1 MIQSKKSLA
10 KILGTSVSE
19 LDEIVDNLGS
29 YYYSFQRKK
38 VKSNGTIKIRTFDP
52 SKGKLKAIQ
61 KQLLTRVLEELPLRD
76 NVYGGVKKRSNIQN
90 ARMHKGK
97 KFHFAT
103 DLKDFFPSISN
114 ALVFKTLREIG
125 YSTAVARI
133 LTQLT
138 TYKGH
143 VPQGIPTS
151 TYITNLVFTPIDDR
165 LIEICRRHKIT
176 YTRFVD
182 DLLFSSQ
189 SDFQHITKELIQVIQ
204 NEGFRISHRKTFY
217 KIGPIE
223 ITGVLV
229 RHNGMDLP
237 DSKKQILADPQQ
249 SKTTKEGLGHYQKHI
264 TLLDQA

>member
-1 MIQSKKSLA
+1 MQSKNTLA
-10 KILGTSVSE
+10 RILGTSVSE
-19 LDEIVDNLGS
+19 LEDIANHLGS

-38 VKSNGTIKIRTFDP
+38 VKPDGTIKIRTFDP
-52 SKGKLKAIQ
+52 SKGKLKSIQ
-61 KQLLTRVLEELPLRD
+61 KRLLFSVLEKLPLRS
-76 NVYGGVKKRSNIQN
+76 NIFGGVKKRSNIQN

-114 ALVFKTLREIG
+114 TLVFSRLRDYG
-125 YSTAVARI
+125 FSTRVASI
-133 LTQLT
+133 ITKLT
-138 TYKGH
+138 TYRGH

-151 TYITNLVFTPIDDR
+151 TYIANLVFTPIDDK
-165 LIEICRRHKIT
+165 LIEICYRHKIT

-189 SDFQHITKELIQVIQ
+189 SDFQHITKQLIQVIQ

-217 KIGPIE
+217 KIGPVE
-223 ITGVLV
+223 VTGVLV

-237 DSKKQILADPQQ
+237 DSKKQVLVDP
-249 SKTTKEGLGHYQKHI
+249 KKDKRAKDGLGNYQKQI
-264 TLLDQA
+264 IRIDKEW

>member
-1 MIQSKKSLA
+1 MQSKNTLA

-19 LDEIVDNLGS
+19 LEEIADNLGS

-38 VKSNGTIKIRTFDP
+38 IKPNGTIKIRTFDP
-52 SKGKLKAIQ
+52 SKGKLKSIQ
-61 KQLLTRVLEELPLRD
+61 KRLLLNVLEKLPLRS
-76 NVYGGVKKRSNIQN
+76 NVFGGVKKRSNIQN

-125 YSTAVARI
+125 FSTTVARI
-133 LTQLT
+133 MTQLM

-151 TYITNLVFTPIDDR
+151 TYIANLVFTRIDDR
-165 LIEICRRHKIT
+165 LIEICHRHKIT

-189 SDFQHITKELIQVIQ
+189 SDFQHITKELIQIIQ

-217 KIGPIE
+217 KIGPVE

-237 DSKKQILADPQQ
+237 DSKKKVLADPKQN
-249 SKTTKEGLGHYQKHI
+249 KKAKDGLGNYQKQI

>member
-1 MIQSKKSLA
+1 MQSKNTLA

-19 LDEIVDNLGS
+19 LEEIADNLGS

-38 VKSNGTIKIRTFDP
+38 VKPNGTIKIRTFDP
-52 SKGKLKAIQ
+52 SKGKLKSIQ
-61 KQLLTRVLEELPLRD
+61 KRLLLNVLEKLPLRS
-76 NVYGGVKKRSNIQN
+76 NVFGGVKKRSNIQN

-125 YSTAVARI
+125 FSTTVARI
-133 LTQLT
+133 MTRLM

-151 TYITNLVFTPIDDR
+151 TYIANLVFTRIDDR
-165 LIEICRRHKIT
+165 LIEICRQHKIT

-189 SDFQHITKELIQVIQ
+189 IDFQHITEELIQVIQ
-204 NEGFRISHRKTFY
+204 DEGFRISHRKTFY
-217 KIGPIE
+217 KIGPVE

-229 RHNGMDLP
+229 RHNVMDLP
-237 DSKKQILADPQQ
+237 DSKKQALVDPKQD
-249 SKTTKEGLGHYQKHI
+249 KRAKDGLGNYQKQI